1 MDARSLKSE
10 LLKLFPVFAEMSA
23 PEADRILSAASM
35 RTVKAGTALFFAGN
49 PCNGFP
55 MLVSGTVRITK
66 TNPKGREVQLY
77 RVKPGESCIMSTGCL
92 LGDVAY
98 GATGTAETDV
108 TLAILPPALFNE
120 LMAGNPPFRRY
131 VFALFSERLSGMM
144 ELVEAVSFQ
153 HMDQRLAAL
162 LLERG
167 EVIHSSQQKLAD
179 DLGTVRE
186 MVGRVLRNFEDRGL
200 VALGREQ
207 VRIIHPEGLR
217 AILDSPM
224 ASRRAQ

>member
-1 MDARSLKSE
+1 MNARPLESE
-10 LLKLFPVFAEMSA
+10 LLKLFPVLAEMPA
-23 PEADRILSAASM
+23 AEADRILSAATM
-35 RTVKAGTALFFAGN
+35 RTVKSGTALFSAGN

-55 MLVSGTVRITK
+55 MLVSGTVRVTK
-66 TNPKGREVQLY
+66 TNPQGREVQLY

-92 LGDVAY
+92 LGDVEY

-108 TLAILPPALFNE
+108 TLATLPSALFNE

-153 HMDQRLAAL
+153 HLDQRLAGL
-162 LLERG
+162 LLGRG
-167 EVIHSSQQKLAD
+167 AIVQSSQQKLAD

-186 MVGRVLRNFEDRGL
+186 IVGRVLRNFEDRGL
-200 VALGREQ
+200 VTLGREQ
-207 VRIIHPEGLR
+207 IRILDPDGLR
-217 AILDSPM
+217 AIRDGPM